1 MMHTLLQAGGIGD
14 TWPRATVKT
23 DLRRQAEQRVGG

>member
-14 TWPRATVKT
+14 MAQGDGET